1 MSADLERE
9 AREAAVGRYT
19 SVPDWA
25 SLGAAKQW
33 ELQDRERHFE
43 YGYIAAATLR
53 EKEIGELRALLE
65 KLQKDAALY
74 AEYVRRNPPVG
85 MRDETER
92 EIATLRARVE
102 ELEGMVPK
110 WADAN
115 EAPRLEDL
123 GWLRAYDD
131 KCGDDPRMWLM
142 CMVPPIPVPETKP

>member
-1 MSADLERE
+1 MNTDIERE
-9 AREAAVGRYT
+9 AREAALLSTPMGTRY
-19 SVPDWA
+19 DEDLCCYDND
-25 SLGAAKQW
+25 SLRD
-33 ELQDRERHFE
+33 EFVL
-43 YGYIAAATLR
+43 GYLAAATLR
-53 EKEIGELRALLE
+53 EKEIEKLRALLE